1 MIRTNDKVTYR
12 GRTFVVAEIGED
24 GGLALRPIEQGGCST
39 PDFGEVEVEKKDLKE
54 VVVLYY

>member
-1 MIRTNDKVTYR
+1 M
-12 GRTFVVAEIGED
+12 VAEIGED

-54 VVVLYY
+54 QGECSVFRRYY